1 VHSTDVEHPRPARR
15 ADAHRRR
22 VALVGGPHP
31 GWQSLERT
39 YRFYRNALEAEFDIE
54 VVAHVSGSWRANGF
68 DAVVSFSGAGCWE
81 LDSHPDCPLLFAL
94 HGGAVVSRDFLRH
107 HLPRLETTDALI
119 GNCTSD
125 LAAVRDL
132 CGRSHPTLHLQPLP
146 VSTEALRPLGRRES
160 RAGLPVED
168 RELVVGFVARLLP
181 QKNLHGFLRMFAE
194 LKQQLAPLSA
204 GAIVIGDYWLD
215 HPVLNFASE
224 TYPQT
229 IGTLVRALNLER
241 DVMHLP
247 ARLTD
252 VQLALCYSAMD
263 VLIHPTNAV
272 DENFGYAPIEA
283 MACGT
288 PVLGSAYGGLKDSVV
303 SGETGFLM
311 PTWVTDGG
319 IRVDLRAG
327 VRAALRLMRD
337 QQLAEDMASAA
348 LRRAREHYSPT
359 RCATVLSSAVQ
370 GAIEERRIGGRTPV
384 EIAPLRRFATDEDLL
399 PSAEPPW
406 SQIAPAVARYVSS
419 DPPVPTWTSWVRR
432 AAPLVSCGDGLYRL
446 DDPAWPAE
454 YRLDDASRALVDRC
468 ATDTRVS
475 EISADPQMLVQVSRA
490 VRRGLLVA
498 SHE

>member
-1 VHSTDVEHPRPARR
+1 LD
-15 ADAHRRR
+15 
-22 VALVGGPHP
+22 
-31 GWQSLERT
+31 RT
-39 YRFYRNALEAEFDIE
+39 YRFYRSALEAEFDVE
-54 VVAHVSGSWRANGF
+54 VVAHVSGPWRAKGV

-81 LDSHPDCPLLFAL
+81 LDSQPDCPLIFAL
-94 HGGAVVSRDFLRH
+94 HGGAVLSRDFLRN
-107 HLPRLETTDALI
+107 HLPRLKTTDVLI
-119 GNCTSD
+119 GNCISD

-146 VSTEALRPLGRRES
+146 VSTAALLPLGRRES
-160 RAGLPVED
+160 RAGLPVEG
-168 RELVVGFVARLLP
+168 RHFVVGFVARLLP

-194 LKQQLAPLSA
+194 LKQQLAPLSP

-215 HPVLNFASE
+215 HPVLDFASE

-229 IGTLVRALNLER
+229 IGALVRELDLER

-252 VQLALCYSAMD
+252 AQLALCYSAMD

-288 PVLGSAYGGLKDSVV
+288 PVVGSAYGGLKDSVV

-327 VRAALRLMRD
+327 VRAAVGLMRD
-337 QQLAEDMASAA
+337 HRLAEDMASAA
-348 LRRAREHYSPT
+348 LRRAREQYSLA
-359 RCATVLSSAVQ
+359 RCATLLCSAVHD
-370 GAIEERRIGGRTPV
+370 AIDERRTGARKPV
-384 EIAPLRRFATDEDLL
+384 EIAPFRHFAAQEDLL
-399 PSAEPPW
+399 PCAEPPW

-419 DPPVPTWTSWVRR
+419 EPPVATWTSWVRR
-432 AAPLVSCGDGLYRL
+432 TAPLVSCGDGLYRL

-454 YRLDDASRALVDRC
+454 YRLDDASRALVNGC
-468 ATDTRVS
+468 TTDTRVN
-475 EISADPQMLVQVSRA
+475 EIGNDPQTLVQVSHA
-490 VRRGLLVA
+490 VRRGLLIA